1 MKEVI
6 RVQYASTLVNQ
17 FWPAAIRELRNIV
30 GDRWEI
36 QFTEVKQGDPV
47 ATDGYDLYIFEEG
60 LPEVLPEDG
69 VLWLI
74 APPEMPANM
83 GVTLIQSHVIR
94 DKNGNASSEYLESD
108 VSHPIM
114 NNIDAEDITVARFTE
129 MMFDSSFEPLVY
141 VKEYPVV
148 AVRNDDTLKMVVT
161 GFDLHHTNLSLLLEF
176 PTLVYNMFEYF
187 FPSTLTTNTFNVGDT
202 VQLNAMSEA
211 LKLYAEDLKSY
222 GDKNLLETYTTFPA
236 SFVANTPGKYILK
249 QENFVRDE
257 ITQYFFVRMAREE
270 SNIFSLIEEPLNV
283 PFVDVDMSEFL
294 EDFLFYLALLL
305 VSVAFIEWSLR
316 NHGSV

>member
-1 MKEVI
+1 
-6 RVQYASTLVNQ
+6 
-17 FWPAAIRELRNIV
+17 
-30 GDRWEI
+30 
-36 QFTEVKQGDPV
+36 
-47 ATDGYDLYIFEEG
+47 
-60 LPEVLPEDG
+60 
-69 VLWLI
+69 
-74 APPEMPANM
+74 
-83 GVTLIQSHVIR
+83 
-94 DKNGNASSEYLESD
+94 
-108 VSHPIM
+108 M
-114 NNIDAEDITVARFTE
+114 NNIDASDISVAKFTE

-141 VKEYPVV
+141 LKEYPVV
-148 AVRNDDTLKMVVT
+148 AVRNDDTLKMVVS

-176 PTLVYNMFEYF
+176 PMLVYNMFEYF
-187 FPSTLTTNTFNVGDT
+187 FPGTLMKNAYNVGDT

-222 GDKNLLETYTTFPA
+222 GDENLLATYTNFPA